1 MRPLVVVT
9 GIQREIETTLPGRSP
24 QVTVHRRFGEL
35 VARAGGLPLIA
46 EPAADVGA
54 LLERAEAVVI
64 NGGGDV
70 GPEAY
75 GAQPHPET
83 GWLDAE
89 RDRFELA
96 LTLGAIERG
105 VPVLGVCRGLHV
117 LNVALG
123 GTLVQHLP
131 DVTDLAHDVREP
143 YDEPAHAVRVEEGSR
158 LAGILGAREAE
169 VNTVHHQA
177 ADELGSGLK
186 VTARAPDGIVE
197 AIESTDGWA
206 VGVQW
211 HPELMDRRYDAEQ
224 LTLFQALVEAAQ
236 GRAR

>member
-1 MRPLVVVT
+1 
-9 GIQREIETTLPGRSP
+9 
-24 QVTVHRRFGEL
+24 
-35 VARAGGLPLIA
+35 
-46 EPAADVGA
+46 
-54 LLERAEAVVI
+54 
-64 NGGGDV
+64 
-70 GPEAY
+70 
-75 GAQPHPET
+75 
-83 GWLDAE
+83 
-89 RDRFELA
+89 
-96 LTLGAIERG
+96 
-105 VPVLGVCRGLHV
+105 
-117 LNVALG
+117 
-123 GTLVQHLP
+123 
-131 DVTDLAHDVREP
+131 P

-211 HPELMDRRYDAEQ
+211 HPERMDRRYDPGQ